1 MNEIAN
7 LQTPEDFFEDLFD
20 FSDADPVDTK
30 KTSIASNFCALIH
43 HVGISRTELAEKLC
57 WKPSRV
63 SKVLDGSQNMTI
75 KTMVELAV
83 ALDYD
88 FDIHFHKIN
97 EHRSLQPWE
106 DNLLTYCLNEIEV
119 KMIDIPMD
127 IHRFKSIHSDSKNYQ
142 VQTLINEDF
151 NRFKTKSLLSEA

>member
-1 MNEIAN
+1 MKRIQ
-7 LQTPEDFFEDLFD
+7 LI
-20 FSDADPVDTK
+20 SK
-30 KTSIASNFCALIH
+30 KHLLLLIFCALIH
-43 HVGISRTELAEKLC
+43 HSGVSRAELAEKLD
-57 WKPSRV
+57 WKLSRI
-63 SKVLDGSQNMTI
+63 SKVLNGSQNLTI

-106 DNLLTYCLNEIEV
+106 DNLLTHFLNEIEV

-127 IHRFKSIHSDSKNYQ
+127 IHRFKNIHSDSKSYQ

>member
-1 MNEIAN
+1 MNEIMS
-7 LQTPEDFFEDLFD
+7 LQDPKDFFDDLFN
-20 FSDADPVDTK
+20 FSEEDPVDIK

-43 HVGISRTELAEKLC
+43 HSGVSRVELAEKLD
-57 WKPSRV
+57 WKLSRI
-63 SKVLDGSQNMTI
+63 SKVLNGSQNLTI

-106 DNLLTYCLNEIEV
+106 DNLLTHFLNEIEV
-119 KMIDIPMD
+119 KMIDIPKD
-127 IHRFKSIHSDSKNYQ
+127 IHRFKNIHSDPKSYQ

-151 NRFKTKSLLSEA
+151 NRFQTKLLLSEA